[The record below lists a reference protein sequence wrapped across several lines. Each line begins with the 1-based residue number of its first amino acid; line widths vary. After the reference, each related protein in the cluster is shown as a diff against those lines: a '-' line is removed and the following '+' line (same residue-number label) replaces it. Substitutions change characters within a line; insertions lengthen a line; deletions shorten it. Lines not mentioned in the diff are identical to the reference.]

1 MLYFPVYWSRV
12 YLLYSLALATA
23 FVLAAPWYLWK
34 GRGTGKYTSS
44 FRERMGRLPAS
55 LNEDRRPSVWI
66 HAVSVGE
73 VLAARALLV
82 PLKARFPGHK
92 VYVSTTTVTGQDVAR
107 KGLSAADGIFF
118 APFDLAG
125 SVWRA
130 LDVVRPALLV
140 LVETEL
146 WPNLIHEARRRGARV
161 AVVNGRISDASF
173 RGYHRARWLLKRV
186 LADVDLFLMQ
196 GEAHAERILALGAPP
211 ERVRVLGNLKFDAV
225 GPARTSDELAGLL
238 GRPAGRPI
246 WVAGSTMPG
255 EEEIVLR
262 AFQKVRERLPGAAL
276 IVAPRHPE
284 RFAAVAP
291 LIEAAG
297 FHSVA
302 RTRLAPGGWQNG
314 SVVLLD
320 TLGELAQIYP
330 LASVVFVG
338 GSLVPTGGHNILE
351 PAAAGKA
358 VVVGPHMDNFREIA
372 EEFRGE
378 DALVQIASGDELAD
392 AILGL
397 LTNDPRRTAM
407 GARALALVDRNRGA
421 VGRTV
426 EALAG
431 LVA

>member
-1 MLYFPVYWSRV
+1 M
-12 YLLYSLALATA
+12 YLLYSLALALTFA
-23 FVLAAPWYLWK
+23 LAAPWYLWK

-44 FRERMGRLPAS
+44 FRERTGRLPAS
-55 LNEDRRPSVWI
+55 LNKDRRPSVWV

-73 VLAARALLV
+73 VLAARALV
-82 PLKARFPGHK
+82 GPLKARFPDQRI
-92 VYVSTTTVTGQDVAR
+92 YVSTTTVTGQAVAR
-107 KGLSAADGIFF
+107 QGLSAVDGTFF
-118 APFDLAG
+118 APFDLVG
-125 SVWRA
+125 PVSRA
-130 LDVVRPALLV
+130 LDVVRPSLLL

-146 WPNLIHEARRRGARV
+146 WPNLIHQARRRGVRV
-161 AVVNGRISDASF
+161 AVVNGRISDGSF
-173 RGYHRARWLLKRV
+173 RGYRRARWLLKRV

-196 GEAHAERILALGAPP
+196 APAHAERIRALGAPSD
-211 ERVRVLGNLKFDAV
+211 RVRVAGNLKFDV
-225 GPARTSDELAGLL
+225 GAAHTSEELAGLF
-238 GRPAGRPI
+238 GRSADKPI

-255 EEEIVLR
+255 EEEAVLR
-262 AFQKVRERLPGAAL
+262 AFRQVREKVPGAGL

-284 RFAAVAP
+284 RCSSVAP

-297 FHSVA
+297 FPVA
-302 RTRLAPGGWQNG
+302 WRTRLAPGGWQNG

-372 EEFRGE
+372 QAFRSE
-378 DALVQIASGDELAD
+378 NALVQVASEGELAG

-397 LTNDPRRTAM
+397 LTDGERRAAL
-407 GARALALVDRNRGA
+407 GARAVALVDRNRGA